1 MTLNALYNKYY
12 DLRDRTMSP
21 TKEMGIVKEHINKL
35 RKELEKLDKKI
46 NKVRRSGKKTN
57 KNGAGRMATIKE
69 MLALR
74 WEMEDKLDSAFTEFN
89 RLWDSLNA
97 ENDVTK
103 ELKAVKPAIDDL
115 WLKLEQLDDKINE
128 TRSMRESK

>member
-1 MTLNALYNKYY
+1 
-12 DLRDRTMSP
+12 
-21 TKEMGIVKEHINKL
+21 
-35 RKELEKLDKKI
+35 
-46 NKVRRSGKKTN
+46 
-57 KNGAGRMATIKE
+57 MATIKE

-89 RLWDSLNA
+89 RLWDSLNM

-103 ELKAVKPAIDDL
+103 ELKAVKAAIDDL

-128 TRSMRESK
+128 PRRMRESK